1 MLPFVFLLSG
11 HLQMVFAPNK
21 IAPTQSLEISR
32 NKSLSLFLGSMT
44 TLTTLENNWT
54 IEQFIWWYCIVL
66 YRIWSYCIV
75 LFGRIALHHNWH
87 QYGQWDS
94 SINWMTVLLTL
105 SQFEM
110 FVLLSIADIKY
121 RIVPGSSKKSL
132 NLCVWQFSYI
142 NCDIASPPW
151 SITVSIID
159 AIMGNLSRTVASWSI
174 NGSFICS
181 NWLHVP
187 IAI

>member
-1 MLPFVFLLSG
+1 
-11 HLQMVFAPNK
+11 
-21 IAPTQSLEISR
+21 
-32 NKSLSLFLGSMT
+32 MT

-54 IEQFIWWYCIVL
+54 IEQFIWSYCIVL

-75 LFGRIALHHNWH
+75 LFVRIALHHNWH

-121 RIVPGSSKKSL
+121 SIVPGSSKKSL
-132 NLCVWQFSYI
+132 NLCLTIQLYQLWHSVAAMVHNCEHNWCHYGQFKSYCSI
-142 NCDIASPPW
+142 MVNKWKLYMFQLATCTNCNIAP
-151 SITVSIID
+151 
-159 AIMGNLSRTVASWSI
+159 RSI
-174 NGSFICS
+174 NES
-181 NWLHVP
+181 V
-187 IAI
+187 